1 MDTLKGIE
9 LKPGMVLS
17 DDKNNRAVV
26 IPHKSSGIAFVSYDQ
41 YCSWSA
47 NLNMVLHGKLKEIR
61 DIPKGSSLT
70 DGELLW
76 KETKYRINDG
86 VELDEEEFQKE
97 IMKFSGKEVRV
108 RVI

>member
-1 MDTLKGIE
+1 MNIKGIE
-9 LKPGMVLS
+9 LKPGMILS
-17 DDKNNRAVV
+17 DDRNNRAIV

-41 YCSWSA
+41 CCSWSA
-47 NLNMVLHGKLKEIR
+47 DLNMVLYGKLKEIR
-61 DIPKGSSLT
+61 DVPKGSSLT

-86 VELDEEEFQKE
+86 VELDEEQFQKE
-97 IMKFSGKEVRV
+97 IMTYSGKEVRV

>member
-1 MDTLKGIE
+1 MILKGIE

-17 DDKNNRAVV
+17 DDKDNRAIV
-26 IPHKSSGIAFVSYDQ
+26 IPHKSSGIAFVSYNHSN
-41 YCSWSA
+41 SWSA
-47 NLNMVLHGKLKEIR
+47 NLNTILYGKLKEIR
-61 DIPKGSSLT
+61 DIPEGPSLV

-86 VELDEEEFQKE
+86 VELDEEQFRKE
-97 IMKFSGKEVRV
+97 IMTYSGKEVCV

>member
-1 MDTLKGIE
+1 MKIHGIE
-9 LKPGMVLS
+9 LKPGMILT
-17 DDKNNRAVV
+17 DDKAKRAVV
-26 IPHKSSGIAFVSYDQ
+26 IPHKSSGIAFVAYDQ
-41 YCSWSA
+41 CCSWSA
-47 NLNMVLHGKLKEIR
+47 DLNMVLYGNIKEIR
-61 DIPKGSSLT
+61 DIPRGSSLT

-97 IMKFSGKEVRV
+97 IMSYSGREVRV

>member
-1 MDTLKGIE
+1 MILKGIE

-17 DDKNNRAVV
+17 DDKGKRAVV
-26 IPHKSSGIAFVSYDQ
+26 IPHKSSGIAFVAYDQ
-41 YCSWSA
+41 CCSWSA
-47 NLNMVLHGKLKEIR
+47 DLDMVLEGKLKEIR
-61 DIPKGSSLT
+61 GIPRGNTLT

-86 VELDEEEFQKE
+86 VELDEKQFRKE
-97 IMKFSGKEVRV
+97 IMTYSGREVRV